1 MIKRGIRNRKTA
13 WGLSLI
19 LATLALS
26 SCAEKS
32 EEVAVAE
39 VTEADINSDMVTEG
53 MVSDVT
59 AEEKNG
65 DMTEAGTSEDVADTE
80 KNRDRDVAGNE
91 SLILT
96 DDLGR
101 TVSVPYQPQRTA
113 VLIGSFA
120 DVWQLAGGTVTA
132 TANDAWTSFDLNLS
146 EDTVNLGTTRDLS
159 LELLFACEPDL
170 VIASSNTQIDLDWME
185 TLEGAE
191 IPTLYFDVADFESY
205 LNMLDICTQIT
216 GRTELYQENGLDIQ
230 SEIDE
235 AIEKSR
241 KALEERTA
249 PPTVLYLR
257 ASAASIK
264 AKDSRDNVLGEML
277 GALGCMNIADG
288 SVYLDDLSLEQ
299 IIADDPEFIFIVE
312 QGQDTD
318 TIEKNLDELLRDTP
332 AWSGLSAVRE
342 GRVYYM
348 DPGLYNL
355 KPNRRWGEAYENL
368 EKILYES

>member
-1 MIKRGIRNRKTA
+1 MIKRGITNRKTA
-13 WGLSLI
+13 WGLSLV

-32 EEVAVAE
+32 EEVVVAG
-39 VTEADINSDMVTEG
+39 VTEAEINSDMVTEG
-53 MVSDVT
+53 MIGDVA

-65 DMTEAGTSEDVADTE
+65 DMTEAGTSEGMLTF
-80 KNRDRDVAGNE
+80 
-91 SLILT
+91 T

-216 GRTELYQENGLDIQ
+216 GRTELYQGNGLDIQ

-264 AKDSRDNVLGEML
+264 AKGSRDNVLGEML
-277 GALGCMNIADG
+277 GALGCVNIADG

-318 TIEKNLDELLRDTP
+318 SIEKNLDELLRNTP
-332 AWSGLSAVRE
+332 VWSGLSAVRE

>member
-1 MIKRGIRNRKTA
+1 MDIRSSIRDTIRNTIRNAIRRNAVLTF
-13 WGLSLI
+13 SLL
-19 LATLALS
+19 LATLSLS
-26 SCAEKS
+26 SCVEKDRS
-32 EEVAVAE
+32 EVA
-39 VTEADINSDMVTEG
+39 TEAAGVETGKDTI
-53 MVSDVT
+53 T
-59 AEEKNG
+59 AGKR
-65 DMTEAGTSEDVADTE
+65 EDDLTV
-80 KNRDRDVAGNE
+80 
-91 SLILT
+91 T

-101 TVSVPYQPQRTA
+101 AVSVPYQPERTA

-120 DVWQLAGGTVTA
+120 DVWQLAGGTVAA

-146 EDTVNLGTTRDLS
+146 EDTVNLGMTRDLS

-185 TLEGAE
+185 TLEEAE
-191 IPTLYFDVADFESY
+191 IPTLYFDVSDFESY

-216 GRTELYQENGLDIQ
+216 GRTELYEKNGLDIR

-235 AIEKSR
+235 AIGKSR
-241 KALEERTA
+241 KALEEREN

-264 AKDSRDNVLGEML
+264 AKGSRDNVLGEML
-277 GALGCMNIADG
+277 SALGCVNIADG

-312 QGQDTD
+312 QGQDTV
-318 TIEKNLDELLRDTP
+318 TIEKNLDELLRNTP

-342 GRVYYM
+342 DRVYYM
-348 DPGLYNL
+348 DSGLYNL

-368 EKILYES
+368 EKILYE